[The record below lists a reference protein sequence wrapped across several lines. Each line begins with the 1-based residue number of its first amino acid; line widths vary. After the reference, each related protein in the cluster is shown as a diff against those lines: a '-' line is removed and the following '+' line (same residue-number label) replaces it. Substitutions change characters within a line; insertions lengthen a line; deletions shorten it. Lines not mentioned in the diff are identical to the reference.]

1 MDYKMFCYQCQ
12 ETAGGKGCTIRGV
25 CGKEPT
31 TSGLMDLLIY
41 ALRGIA
47 IVNRELRR
55 TGAPVREASRLIL
68 RQSFRQLS
76 QMRISTMTHLVNSFV
91 RLLI

>member
-55 TGAPVREASRLIL
+55 TGATRQGGKPTDM
-68 RQSFRQLS
+68 RQSFRHYHKCEFRQ
-76 QMRISTMTHLVNSFV
+76 
-91 RLLI
+91 